1 MNGKNLAIYDYY
13 IALCIHIQEQNYCF
27 KVVNLVK
34 QEWNFQQS
42 LDWHLLEYEVHK
54 GAQTLVKELNNF
66 IKKNLLYMKNNFRM
80 KVLNG

>member
-1 MNGKNLAIYDYY
+1 MNGKSLAIYDYY
-13 IALCIHIQEQNYCF
+13 IALCLHILEQNYCF

-34 QEWNFQQS
+34 HEWNFQQS
-42 LDWHLLEYEVHK
+42 LDWHLLEYSHK